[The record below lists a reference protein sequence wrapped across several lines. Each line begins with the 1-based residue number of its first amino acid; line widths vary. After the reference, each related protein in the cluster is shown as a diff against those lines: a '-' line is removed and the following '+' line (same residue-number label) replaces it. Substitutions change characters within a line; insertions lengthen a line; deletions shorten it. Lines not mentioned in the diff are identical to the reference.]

1 MRANVLFGIA
11 PILITFDTVK
21 IIGMDL
27 SGKNFKAYIDRQEA
41 LKKQY
46 SSKNAEKQ
54 HSKGKLT
61 AHERIN
67 LLFDSGTFEE
77 IDAFVT
83 PASQP
88 VEFGKVER
96 TYGDGVIVGHGKI
109 NGRLVFAYAQD
120 FTVMGGSLGLVHSKK
135 ITKIQ
140 EMALKMGSPIIGLMD
155 SGGARIQ
162 EGVASLSGYASI
174 FHNIINSSGIIP
186 QISVI
191 MGPAAGGAVY
201 SPALTDFV
209 FMVNHTS
216 YMFVTGPNVVKE
228 VLNEDVTSDE
238 LGGAEVHARKSGV
251 AHMIYDD
258 EENTILAL
266 KKFLSYLP
274 SNNVENPPVVADD
287 GSITDINEK
296 LRDIVPDDPN
306 KAYDVKD
313 VINQTVDRNSFFEIS
328 ELFGASLVT
337 GFGRLRGKTIGV
349 VANQPKVLAGV
360 LDIDSSTKGARFIRF
375 CDAFNIPIL
384 TFEDVPGFLPGV
396 DQEHAGIIRHGAKL
410 LFAYSEATVPKIT
423 IILRKAYGGAFIV
436 MNSKFL
442 GGDFSFAWPSAEIA
456 VMGPDGAVAILYRK
470 ELAESENPAELKK
483 ELVKKYRDKIA
494 NPFIADESGYI
505 DEVIDPAMTRKKII
519 SAFEALNN
527 KWVKVPARKHG
538 NMPL

>member
-1 MRANVLFGIA
+1 
-11 PILITFDTVK
+11 
-21 IIGMDL
+21 
-27 SGKNFKAYIDRQEA
+27 
-41 LKKQY
+41 
-46 SSKNAEKQ
+46 
-54 HSKGKLT
+54 
-61 AHERIN
+61 
-67 LLFDSGTFEE
+67 
-77 IDAFVT
+77 
-83 PASQP
+83 
-88 VEFGKVER
+88 
-96 TYGDGVIVGHGKI
+96 
-109 NGRLVFAYAQD
+109 
-120 FTVMGGSLGLVHSKK
+120 
-135 ITKIQ
+135 
-140 EMALKMGSPIIGLMD
+140 
-155 SGGARIQ
+155 
-162 EGVASLSGYASI
+162 
-174 FHNIINSSGIIP
+174 
-186 QISVI
+186 

-209 FMVNHTS
+209 FMVNLTS

-228 VLNEDVTSDE
+228 VLNEDVSSE
-238 LGGAEVHARKSGV
+238 GLGGANTHARKSGV

-287 GSITDINEK
+287 NSTPEINEK

-313 VINQTVDRNSFFEIS
+313 VINLVVDRNSFFETA
-328 ELFGASLVT
+328 ELFAPSLVT
-337 GFGRLRGKTIGV
+337 GFARLKGKTIGI

-375 CDAFNIPIL
+375 CDAFNIPII

-396 DQEHAGIIRHGAKL
+396 DQEHRGIIRHGAKM

-436 MNSKFL
+436 MNSKNL

-470 ELAESENPAELKK
+470 ELAESKDPVGMKN

-505 DEVIDPAMTRKKII
+505 DEVIDPAVTRKKIL
-519 SAFEALNN
+519 AALTALSN

>member
-1 MRANVLFGIA
+1 
-11 PILITFDTVK
+11 
-21 IIGMDL
+21 MDL
-27 SGKNFKAYIDRQEA
+27 SGRYYRAFIERQEA
-41 LKKQY
+41 RKKQY
-46 SSKNAEKQ
+46 SPKQAAKQ

-61 AHERIN
+61 AYERLD

-83 PASQP
+83 PADQP
-88 VEFGKVER
+88 VEFGKVEKS
-96 TYGDGVIVGHGKI
+96 YGDGVIVGHGKV
-109 NGRLVFAYAQD
+109 NGRLVFSYAQD
-120 FTVMGGSLGLVHSKK
+120 FTIMGGSLGIVHARK
-135 ITKIQ
+135 ISKIQ
-140 EMALKMGSPIIGLMD
+140 EMALKMGSPIIGLID

-174 FHNIINSSGIIP
+174 FHNIIHSSGIIP

-191 MGPAAGGAVY
+191 LGPAAGGAVY

-228 VLNEDVTSDE
+228 VLNEDVTFDQ

-251 AHMIYDD
+251 AHLIYDD

-274 SNNVENPPVVADD
+274 SNNVENPPVIADD
-287 GSITDINEK
+287 GSVPDINKK
-296 LRDIVPDDPN
+296 LRDMIPDDPN

-313 VINQTVDRNSFFEIS
+313 IIQQIVDRNSFFEIS
-328 ELFGASLVT
+328 ELFAPSLIT
-337 GFGRLRGKTIGV
+337 GFARLKGKTIGV

-384 TFEDVPGFLPGV
+384 TLEDVPGFLPGV
-396 DQEHAGIIRHGAKL
+396 DQEHGGIIRHGAKM

-436 MNSKFL
+436 MNSKNL
-442 GGDFSFAWPSAEIA
+442 GGDFNFAWPSAEIA
-456 VMGPDGAVAILYRK
+456 VMGPDGAVAVLYRR
-470 ELAESENPAELKK
+470 ELAAAEDPVELKK
-483 ELVKKYRDKIA
+483 ELVKKYRDKLA
-494 NPFIADESGYI
+494 NPFVADESGYI
-505 DEVIDPAMTRKKII
+505 DEVIDPAVTRKKIV
-519 SAFEALNN
+519 SALNALSN

>member
-1 MRANVLFGIA
+1 
-11 PILITFDTVK
+11 
-21 IIGMDL
+21 MDI
-27 SGKNFKAYIDRQEA
+27 SGKNYKAFLEREKA

-46 SSKNAEKQ
+46 DSKRINKQ

-67 LLFDSGTFEE
+67 LLFDTGTFDE

-88 VEFGKVER
+88 VEFGKVEK
-96 TYGDGVIVGHGKI
+96 TYGDGVIVGHGKV

-120 FTVMGGSLGLVHSKK
+120 FTIMGGSLGIVHSKK

-140 EMALKMGSPIIGLMD
+140 EMALKMGAP
-155 SGGARIQ
+155 
-162 EGVASLSGYASI
+162 I
-174 FHNIINSSGIIP
+174 FHNIIHSSGIIP

-228 VLNEDVTSDE
+228 VLNEDVTSEE
-238 LGGAEVHARKSGV
+238 LGGANVHARKSGV

-274 SNNVENPPVVADD
+274 SNNVENPPVVSDD
-287 GSITDINEK
+287 GSISDINEK

-313 VINQTVDRNSFFEIS
+313 VINQIVDRNSFFETS

-337 GFGRLRGKTIGV
+337 GFARLRGKTIGV

-360 LDIDSSTKGARFIRF
+360 LDINSSTKGARFIRF

-384 TFEDVPGFLPGV
+384 TLEDVPGFLPGV
-396 DQEHAGIIRHGAKL
+396 DQEHAGIIRHGAKM

-423 IILRKAYGGAFIV
+423 IILRKAYGGAYIV
-436 MNSKFL
+436 MNSKHL

-470 ELAESENPAELKK
+470 ELAESKNPVELKK

-505 DEVIDPAMTRKKII
+505 DEVIDPAVTRKRII
-519 SAFEALNN
+519 SAMNALNN

>member
-1 MRANVLFGIA
+1 
-11 PILITFDTVK
+11 
-21 IIGMDL
+21 MDL
-27 SGKNFKAYIDRQEA
+27 SGKSYKAFIERQEA

-46 SSKNAEKQ
+46 SPKQAEKQ

-61 AHERIN
+61 AQERIT
-67 LLFDSGTFEE
+67 LLFDPGTFEE
-77 IDAFVT
+77 LDAFVT
-83 PASQP
+83 PADQP
-88 VEFGKVER
+88 VEFGKVDR
-96 TYGDGVIVGHGKI
+96 TYGDGVIVGHGKV
-109 NGRLVFAYAQD
+109 NGRLVFAFAQD
-120 FTVMGGSLGLVHSKK
+120 FTVMGGSLGYVHAKK
-135 ITKIQ
+135 IAKIQ
-140 EMALKMGSPIIGLMD
+140 EMALKMGAPIIGMMD

-162 EGVASLSGYASI
+162 EGVASLSGYAAI
-174 FHNIINSSGIIP
+174 FNNIIHSSGIIP
-186 QISVI
+186 QLCII

-228 VLNEDVTSDE
+228 VLNEDVTAEE
-238 LGGAEVHARKSGV
+238 LGGAEVHGRKSGV

-258 EENTILAL
+258 EENTIMAL
-266 KKFLSYLP
+266 KKFLAYLP

-287 GSITDINEK
+287 GSTPDINEK

-313 VINQTVDRNSFFEIS
+313 IIQLIVDRNSFFETA
-328 ELFGASLVT
+328 ELYAPNLVT
-337 GFGRLRGKTIGV
+337 GFARLKGKTLGI

-384 TFEDVPGFLPGV
+384 TLEDVPGFLPGT

-410 LFAYSEATVPKIT
+410 LFAYSEATVPRIT
-423 IILRKAYGGAFIV
+423 VIIRKAYGGAFIV
-436 MNSKFL
+436 MNSKSL
-442 GGDFSFAWPSAEIA
+442 GGDFSFAWPTAEIA

-470 ELAESENPAELKK
+470 ELAESKNPAEMKK
-483 ELVKKYRDKIA
+483 ALVKKYRDKVA
-494 NPFIADESGYI
+494 NPFIADELGYI
-505 DEVIDPAMTRKKII
+505 DEVIDPAVTRKKII
-519 SAFEALNN
+519 SAFSALSN

>member
-1 MRANVLFGIA
+1 
-11 PILITFDTVK
+11 
-21 IIGMDL
+21 MDL
-27 SGKNFKAYIDRQEA
+27 SGKLYKTFIERREA
-41 LKKQY
+41 LNKQY
-46 SSKNAEKQ
+46 GAKQAEKQ

-61 AHERIN
+61 ALERIN
-67 LLFDSGTFEE
+67 LLFDPGTFEE

-83 PASQP
+83 PASTP
-88 VEFGKVER
+88 VEFGKVEKS
-96 TYGDGVIVGHGKI
+96 YGDGVIVGHGRV

-120 FTVMGGSLGLVHSKK
+120 FTIMGGSLGLVHSKK
-135 ITKIQ
+135 ICVVQ
-140 EMALKMGSPIIGLMD
+140 EMALKMGAPCIGMMD

-162 EGVASLSGYASI
+162 EGVASLAGYGSI
-174 FHNIINSSGIIP
+174 FHNIIQSSGIIP

-191 MGPAAGGAVY
+191 MGPCAGGAVY

-216 YMFVTGPNVVKE
+216 FMFVTGPNVVKE
-228 VLNEDVTSDE
+228 VLNEEVTFDE
-238 LGGAEVHARKSGV
+238 LGGAEVHAMKSGV

-274 SNNVENPPVVADD
+274 SNNVENPPSVPPDD
-287 GSITDINEK
+287 STPLVIEK
-296 LRDIVPDDPN
+296 LRDVVPDDPN

-313 VINQTVDRNSFFEIS
+313 IINLVVDRNTFFETA
-328 ELFGASLVT
+328 ELFAPSIVT
-337 GFGRLRGKTIGV
+337 GFARLKGRTVGI

-375 CDAFNIPIL
+375 CDAFNIPII

-410 LFAYSEATVPKIT
+410 LFAYSEATVPRIT

-436 MNSKFL
+436 MNSKNL
-442 GGDFSFAWPSAEIA
+442 GGDFVFAWPTAEIA

-470 ELAESENPAELKK
+470 ELAESKNAAELKK
-483 ELVKKYRDKIA
+483 ELVKKYREKVA

-505 DEVIDPAMTRKKII
+505 DEVIDPADTRKKII
-519 SAFEALNN
+519 SALEALGN
-527 KWVKVPARKHG
+527 KWVKVPSRKHG

>member
-1 MRANVLFGIA
+1 
-11 PILITFDTVK
+11 
-21 IIGMDL
+21 MDI
-27 SGKNFKAYIDRQEA
+27 SGKNFKAFTDRQEA

-67 LLFDSGTFEE
+67 LLFDPGTFEE

-109 NGRLVFAYAQD
+109 NGRLIFAYAQD
-120 FTVMGGSLGLVHSKK
+120 FTIMGGSLGLVHSKK

-140 EMALKMGSPIIGLMD
+140 EMALKMGAPIIGLMD

-228 VLNEDVTSDE
+228 VLNEDVTSDG

-274 SNNVENPPVVADD
+274 SNNVENPPVIAEENSASDY
-287 GSITDINEK
+287 NEK

-313 VINQTVDRNSFFEIS
+313 VINLVADRNSFFETS
-328 ELFGASLVT
+328 ELFGASLVV
-337 GFGRLRGKTIGV
+337 GFARLKGKTIGI

-360 LDIDSSTKGARFIRF
+360 LDIDSSVKGARFIRF

-442 GGDFSFAWPSAEIA
+442 GGDFSFAWPTAEIA

-470 ELAESENPAELKK
+470 ELAESDNPVELKK

-505 DEVIDPAMTRKKII
+505 DEVIDPAMTRRKVI
-519 SAFEALNN
+519 SAFEALSN

>member
-1 MRANVLFGIA
+1 
-11 PILITFDTVK
+11 
-21 IIGMDL
+21 MDL
-27 SGKNFKAYIDRQEA
+27 SGKSYRTFIERQEA
-41 LKKQY
+41 LKKQFGQ
-46 SSKNAEKQ
+46 KQAEKQ

-61 AHERIN
+61 AHERIS
-67 LLFDSGTFEE
+67 LIFDTGSFEE

-83 PASQP
+83 PADQP
-88 VEFGKVER
+88 VEFGKVDR
-96 TYGDGVIVGHGKI
+96 TYGDGVIVGHGKV

-120 FTVMGGSLGLVHSKK
+120 FTIMGGSLGVVHAKK
-135 ITKIQ
+135 IAKIQ

-162 EGVASLSGYASI
+162 EGVASLSGYATI
-174 FHNIINSSGIIP
+174 FQNIIHSSGIIP
-186 QISVI
+186 QISVV

-209 FMVNHTS
+209 FMTSHTS

-228 VLNEDVTSDE
+228 VLNEDVTSE
-238 LGGAEVHARKSGV
+238 QLGGAEIHARKSGV

-258 EENTILAL
+258 EENTLLAL

-274 SNNVENPPVVADD
+274 SNNVENPPMVVDD
-287 GSITDINEK
+287 GAIPDINEK
-296 LRDIVPDDPN
+296 LRDIIPDDPN
-306 KAYDVKD
+306 KAYDVKE
-313 VINQTVDRNSFFEIS
+313 VINQIIDKNSFFETS
-328 ELFGASLVT
+328 ELFAANIVT
-337 GFGRLRGKTIGV
+337 GFARLKGKTIGI

-360 LDIDSSTKGARFIRF
+360 LEIDSSTKGARFIRF

-384 TFEDVPGFLPGV
+384 TLADVPGFLPGI
-396 DQEHAGIIRHGAKL
+396 DQEHAGIIRHGAKM

-436 MNSKFL
+436 MNSKNL
-442 GGDFSFAWPSAEIA
+442 GGDFSFAWPTAEIA

-470 ELAESENPAELKK
+470 ELAESKNPAELKK

-505 DEVIDPAMTRKKII
+505 DEVIDPAVTRKKIV
-519 SAFEALNN
+519 SALNALSN

>member
-1 MRANVLFGIA
+1 
-11 PILITFDTVK
+11 
-21 IIGMDL
+21 MDL
-27 SGKNFKAYIDRQEA
+27 SGKNFKAFLDRQEA

-54 HSKGKLT
+54 HLKGKLT

-67 LLFDSGTFEE
+67 LLFDPGTFEE
-77 IDAFVT
+77 IDTFVT
-83 PASQP
+83 PAAQP

-109 NGRLVFAYAQD
+109 NGRLIFAYAQD
-120 FTVMGGSLGLVHSKK
+120 FTIMGGSLGLVHSKK

-140 EMALKMGSPIIGLMD
+140 EMALKMGAPIIAMMD

-228 VLNEDVTSDE
+228 VLNEEVTSDG

-266 KKFLSYLP
+266 KKFLTYLP
-274 SNNVENPPVVADD
+274 SNNVENPPVVLDENPGND
-287 GSITDINEK
+287 YNEK

-313 VINQTVDRNSFFEIS
+313 VISLVADRNSFFEIS
-328 ELFGASLVT
+328 ELYGPNLVI
-337 GFGRLRGKTIGV
+337 GFARLKGKTIGI

-360 LDIDSSTKGARFIRF
+360 LDIDSSVKGARFIRF

-442 GGDFSFAWPSAEIA
+442 GGDFSFAWPTAEIA

-470 ELAESENPAELKK
+470 ELAEAENPAELKK

-505 DEVIDPAMTRKKII
+505 DEVIDPAMTRKKVI
-519 SAFEALNN
+519 SALEALSN
-527 KWVKVPARKHG
+527 KWVKVPARRHG

>member
-1 MRANVLFGIA
+1 MVIFVIN
-11 PILITFDTVK
+11 PILTTFDK
-21 IIGMDL
+21 LILQGMDL
-27 SGKNFKAYIDRQEA
+27 SGKNFKAFVDRKEA

-67 LLFDSGTFEE
+67 LLFDAGTFEE

-109 NGRLVFAYAQD
+109 NGRLIFAYAQD
-120 FTVMGGSLGLVHSKK
+120 FTIMGGSLGLVHSKK

-140 EMALKMGSPIIGLMD
+140 EMALKMGAPIIGMMD

-228 VLNEDVTSDE
+228 VLNEDVSSDG

-266 KKFLSYLP
+266 KKFLAYLP
-274 SNNVENPPVVADD
+274 SNNVENPPVVAED
-287 GSITDINEK
+287 GSAGDYIEK

-313 VINQTVDRNSFFEIS
+313 VINLVVDRNSFFEIS
-328 ELFGASLVT
+328 ELYGASLVI
-337 GFGRLRGKTIGV
+337 GFGRLKGKTIGV

-360 LDIDSSTKGARFIRF
+360 LDIDSSVKGARFIRF

-442 GGDFSFAWPSAEIA
+442 GGDFSYAWPSAEIA

-470 ELAESENPAELKK
+470 ELAESKNPIELKK

-505 DEVIDPAMTRKKII
+505 DEVIDPADTRKKVI
-519 SAFEALNN
+519 SAFEALSN

>member
-1 MRANVLFGIA
+1 
-11 PILITFDTVK
+11 
-21 IIGMDL
+21 MDL
-27 SGKNFKAYIDRQEA
+27 SGKSYKAFIEREEA

-46 SSKNAEKQ
+46 SKEQAAKQ
-54 HSKGKLT
+54 HVKGKLT
-61 AHERIN
+61 AQERIG
-67 LLFDSGTFEE
+67 LLFDKGTFEE
-77 IDAFVT
+77 IHAFVM
-83 PASQP
+83 PASTP
-88 VEFGKVER
+88 VEFGKIDR
-96 TYGDGVIVGHGKI
+96 KYGDGVIVGHGRI

-120 FTVMGGSLGLVHSKK
+120 FTIMGGSLGIVHAKK
-135 ITKIQ
+135 ITKVQ
-140 EMALKMGSPIIGLMD
+140 EMALKMGAPIIGMLD

-174 FHNIINSSGIIP
+174 FHNIIQSSGIIP

-191 MGPAAGGAVY
+191 MGPCAGGAVY

-209 FMVNHTS
+209 FMVNSTS

-228 VLNEDVTSDE
+228 VLNEDVTSDG

-274 SNNVENPPVVADD
+274 SNNVENPPSVTDD
-287 GSITDINEK
+287 KAIPDINEK

-306 KAYDVKD
+306 KAYDVRD
-313 VINQTVDRNSFFEIS
+313 VINQVADRNSFFETS

-337 GFGRLRGKTIGV
+337 GFARLKGRTIAI

-360 LDIDSSTKGARFIRF
+360 LDIDSSVKGARFIRF

-442 GGDFSFAWPSAEIA
+442 GGDFNYAWPSAEIA

-470 ELAESENPAELKK
+470 ELAESKDPVQLKK

-505 DEVIDPAMTRKKII
+505 DEVIDPAMTRQKII
-519 SAFEALNN
+519 SALDALSN

>member
-1 MRANVLFGIA
+1 
-11 PILITFDTVK
+11 
-21 IIGMDL
+21 MDL
-27 SGKNFKAYIDRQEA
+27 SGKNYKAFIERQEA

-46 SSKNAEKQ
+46 NSKNAEKQ

-61 AHERIN
+61 AHERIG

-96 TYGDGVIVGHGKI
+96 TFGDGVIVGHGKI

-120 FTVMGGSLGLVHSKK
+120 FTIMGGSLGLVHSKK

-140 EMALKMGSPIIGLMD
+140 EMALKMGAPIIGLMD

-174 FHNIINSSGIIP
+174 FHNIIQSSGIIP

-209 FMVNHTS
+209 FMVSHTS

-228 VLNEDVTSDE
+228 VLNEDITSE
-238 LGGAEVHARKSGV
+238 GLGGAEVHARKSGV

-274 SNNVENPPVVADD
+274 SNNVENPPVIADD
-287 GSITDINEK
+287 GSVADINER
-296 LRDIVPDDPN
+296 LRDIVPDDAN
-306 KAYDVKD
+306 KAYDVRD
-313 VINQTVDRNSFFEIS
+313 VISQVVDRNSFFEIS

-337 GFGRLRGKTIGV
+337 GFARLRGKTLGI

-384 TFEDVPGFLPGV
+384 TFEDVPGFLPGA

-442 GGDFSFAWPSAEIA
+442 GGDFSYAWPSAEIA
-456 VMGPDGAVAILYRK
+456 VMGPDGAVAILYKR
-470 ELAESENPAELKK
+470 ELAESKDPVALKK
-483 ELVKKYRDKIA
+483 ELVKKYRDKVA

-505 DEVIDPAMTRKKII
+505 DEVIDPAVTRKKVI
-519 SAFEALNN
+519 SALEALNN

>member
-1 MRANVLFGIA
+1 
-11 PILITFDTVK
+11 
-21 IIGMDL
+21 MDI
-27 SGKNFKAYIDRQEA
+27 SGKSYKAFLERQEA

-46 SSKNAEKQ
+46 SRKQAEKQ

-61 AHERIN
+61 AIERIS
-67 LLFDSGTFEE
+67 LLFDAGSFEE
-77 IDAFVT
+77 IDTFVT
-83 PASQP
+83 PANQP

-96 TYGDGVIVGHGKI
+96 TYGDGVVVGHGKI

-120 FTVMGGSLGLVHSKK
+120 FTIMGGSLGFIHARK
-135 ITKIQ
+135 IAKIQ
-140 EMALKMGSPIIGLMD
+140 EMALKMGSPVIGMMD

-162 EGVASLSGYASI
+162 EGVASLAGYASI
-174 FHNIINSSGIIP
+174 FHNCISSSGIIP
-186 QISVI
+186 QIAVI
-191 MGPAAGGAVY
+191 MGPCAGGAVY
-201 SPALTDFV
+201 SPALMDFT

-216 YMFVTGPNVVKE
+216 YMFVTGPSVVKE
-228 VLNEDVTSDE
+228 VLNEDVSFDQ
-238 LGGAEVHARKSGV
+238 LGGAEVHAQKSGV
-251 AHMIYDD
+251 AQMIYDD

-287 GSITDINEK
+287 GSTPDVNEK

-306 KAYDVKD
+306 KPYDVKD
-313 VINQTVDRNSFFEIS
+313 VIHLVVDRNSFFETA
-328 ELFGASLVT
+328 ELFAPSLVT
-337 GFGRLRGKTIGV
+337 GFARLKGKTIGI

-396 DQEHAGIIRHGAKL
+396 DQEHRGIIRHGAKL
-410 LFAYSEATVPKIT
+410 LFAYSEATVPRIT
-423 IILRKAYGGAFIV
+423 VILRKAYGGAFIV
-436 MNSKFL
+436 MNSKSL
-442 GGDFSFAWPSAEIA
+442 GGDFSFAWPTAEIA

-470 ELAESENPAELKK
+470 ELAESKDPAEMKK

-494 NPFIADESGYI
+494 NPFIADELGYI
-505 DEVIDPAMTRKKII
+505 DEVIDPAVTRKKIL
-519 SAFEALNN
+519 SAFAALSN

>member
-1 MRANVLFGIA
+1 
-11 PILITFDTVK
+11 
-21 IIGMDL
+21 MDP
-27 SGKNFKAYIDRQEA
+27 SGKSFKAFTERQEA

-46 SSKNAEKQ
+46 SQKQAEKQ

-61 AHERIN
+61 AGERIN
-67 LLFDSGTFEE
+67 LLFDPGTFEE
-77 IDAFVT
+77 LDAFVT
-83 PASQP
+83 PADQP

-96 TYGDGVIVGHGKI
+96 TYGDGVIVGHGKV
-109 NGRLVFAYAQD
+109 NGRLVFAFAQD
-120 FTVMGGSLGLVHSKK
+120 FTVMGGSLGYVHAKK
-135 ITKIQ
+135 IAKIQ
-140 EMALKMGSPIIGLMD
+140 EMALKMGTPIIGMMD

-174 FHNIINSSGIIP
+174 FHNIIHSSGIIP
-186 QISVI
+186 QLCVI

-228 VLNEDVTSDE
+228 VLNEDVTSEE
-238 LGGAEVHARKSGV
+238 LGGAEVHGRKSGV

-266 KKFLSYLP
+266 KKFLAYLP
-274 SNNVENPPVVADD
+274 SNNVENPPVVPDD
-287 GSITDINEK
+287 GTTPDVNEK

-313 VINQTVDRNSFFEIS
+313 IIQLIVDKNSFFETA
-328 ELFGASLVT
+328 ELYAPNLVT
-337 GFGRLRGKTIGV
+337 GFARLKGKTLGI

-384 TFEDVPGFLPGV
+384 TLEDVPGFLPGT

-410 LFAYSEATVPKIT
+410 LFAYSEATVPRIT
-423 IILRKAYGGAFIV
+423 VIIRKAYGGAFIV
-436 MNSKFL
+436 MNSKSL
-442 GGDFSFAWPSAEIA
+442 GGDFSFAWPTAEIA

-470 ELAESENPAELKK
+470 ELAESKNPAEMKK

-494 NPFIADESGYI
+494 NPFIADELGYI
-505 DEVIDPAMTRKKII
+505 DEVIDPAVTRKKII
-519 SAFEALNN
+519 SAFSALSN

>member
-1 MRANVLFGIA
+1 
-11 PILITFDTVK
+11 
-21 IIGMDL
+21 MDL
-27 SGKNFKAYIDRQEA
+27 SGKHYRAFIERQEA
-41 LKKQY
+41 IKKQY
-46 SSKNAEKQ
+46 SPQQAEKQ

-67 LLFDSGTFEE
+67 LLFDSGSFEE

-83 PASQP
+83 PASMP
-88 VEFGKVER
+88 VEFGKVEKF
-96 TYGDGVIVGHGKI
+96 YGDGVIVGHGKV
-109 NGRLVFAYAQD
+109 NGRLIFAYAQD
-120 FTVMGGSLGLVHSKK
+120 FTIMGGSLGLVHSKK
-135 ITKIQ
+135 IAKIQ
-140 EMALKMGSPIIGLMD
+140 EMALKMGAPVIGMMD

-174 FHNIINSSGIIP
+174 FHNIIQSSGIIP

-216 YMFVTGPNVVKE
+216 FMFVTGPNVVKE
-228 VLNEDVTSDE
+228 VLNEDVSFDG

-251 AHMIYDD
+251 THMIYDD

-266 KKFLSYLP
+266 KKFLAYLP

-287 GSITDINEK
+287 GSTPEINKK
-296 LRDIVPDDPN
+296 LRDIIPDDPN

-313 VINQTVDRNSFFEIS
+313 VINLVIDRNSFFETA
-328 ELFGASLVT
+328 ELFAPNLVT
-337 GFGRLRGKTIGV
+337 GFARLKGKTIGI

-396 DQEHAGIIRHGAKL
+396 DQEHAGIIRHGAKM

-423 IILRKAYGGAFIV
+423 VILRKAYGGAFIV
-436 MNSKFL
+436 MNSKNL

-470 ELAESENPAELKK
+470 ELAESKNPVEMKK
-483 ELVKKYRDKIA
+483 ELVKKYREKIA

-505 DEVIDPAMTRKKII
+505 DEVIDPAVTRKKII
-519 SAFEALNN
+519 SAFAALTN

>member
-1 MRANVLFGIA
+1 
-11 PILITFDTVK
+11 
-21 IIGMDL
+21 MDI
-27 SGKNFKAYIDRQEA
+27 SGKYYRAFIERQEA
-41 LKKQY
+41 RKKQY
-46 SSKNAEKQ
+46 SPKQAAKQ

-61 AHERIN
+61 AYERLD

-83 PASQP
+83 PADQP
-88 VEFGKVER
+88 VEFGRVEKS
-96 TYGDGVIVGHGKI
+96 YGDGVIVGHGKV
-109 NGRLVFAYAQD
+109 NGRLVFSYAQD
-120 FTVMGGSLGLVHSKK
+120 FTIMGGSLGIVHARK
-135 ITKIQ
+135 IAKIQ
-140 EMALKMGSPIIGLMD
+140 EMALKMGSPIIGLID

-174 FHNIINSSGIIP
+174 FHNIIHSSGIIP

-191 MGPAAGGAVY
+191 LGPAAGGAVY

-228 VLNEDVTSDE
+228 VLNEDVTFE
-238 LGGAEVHARKSGV
+238 QLGGAEVHARKSGV
-251 AHMIYDD
+251 AHLIYDD

-287 GSITDINEK
+287 GSVPDINKK
-296 LRDIVPDDPN
+296 LRDMIPDDPN

-313 VINQTVDRNSFFEIS
+313 IILQIVDRNSFFEIS
-328 ELFGASLVT
+328 ELFAPNLIT
-337 GFGRLRGKTIGV
+337 GFARLKGRTIGV

-384 TFEDVPGFLPGV
+384 TLEDVPGFLPGV
-396 DQEHAGIIRHGAKL
+396 DQEHGGIIRHGAKM

-436 MNSKFL
+436 MNSKNL
-442 GGDFSFAWPSAEIA
+442 GGDFNFAWPSAEIA
-456 VMGPDGAVAILYRK
+456 VMGPDGAVAVLYRR
-470 ELAESENPAELKK
+470 ELAAAEDPAELKK
-483 ELVKKYRDKIA
+483 ELVKKYRDKLA
-494 NPFIADESGYI
+494 NPFVADESGYI
-505 DEVIDPAMTRKKII
+505 DEVIDPAVTRKKIV
-519 SAFEALNN
+519 SALSALSN

>member
-1 MRANVLFGIA
+1 
-11 PILITFDTVK
+11 
-21 IIGMDL
+21 MDL
-27 SGKNFKAYIDRQEA
+27 GGKTYKAFIERQEA

-67 LLFDSGTFEE
+67 LLFDSGSFEE

-88 VEFGKVER
+88 VEFGIVER
-96 TYGDGVIVGHGKI
+96 TFGDGVIVGHGKI

-120 FTVMGGSLGLVHSKK
+120 FTIMGGSLGLVHSKK

-140 EMALKMGSPIIGLMD
+140 EMALKMGAPIIGMMD

-174 FHNIINSSGIIP
+174 FHNIIHSSGIIP

-228 VLNEDVTSDE
+228 VLNEDVTLE
-238 LGGAEVHARKSGV
+238 GLGGAEVHARKSGV

-266 KKFLSYLP
+266 KKFLAYLP
-274 SNNVENPPVVADD
+274 SNNVENPPSVEESYQ
-287 GSITDINEK
+287 GNDIIEK

-313 VINQTVDRNSFFEIS
+313 VINLVVDRNSFFETS
-328 ELFGASLVT
+328 ELFAASLVT
-337 GFGRLRGKTIGV
+337 GFARLKGKTIGI
-349 VANQPKVLAGV
+349 VANQPKVMAGV
-360 LDIDSSTKGARFIRF
+360 LDINSSTKGARFIRF

-456 VMGPDGAVAILYRK
+456 VMGPDGAVAILYKR
-470 ELAESENPAELKK
+470 ELAESKNPAELKK

-505 DEVIDPAMTRKKII
+505 DEVIDPAVTRNKII
-519 SAFEALNN
+519 SALEALNN

>member
-1 MRANVLFGIA
+1 
-11 PILITFDTVK
+11 
-21 IIGMDL
+21 MDL
-27 SGKNFKAYIDRQEA
+27 SGKNFKAFMDRQEA

-88 VEFGKVER
+88 VEFGKVDR

-109 NGRLVFAYAQD
+109 NGRLIFAYAQD
-120 FTVMGGSLGLVHSKK
+120 FTIMGGSLGLVHSKK

-140 EMALKMGSPIIGLMD
+140 EMALKMGAPIIGMMD

-174 FHNIINSSGIIP
+174 FQNIISSSGIIP

-228 VLNEDVTSDE
+228 VLNEDVTSE
-238 LGGAEVHARKSGV
+238 GLGGAEVHARKSGV
-251 AHMIYDD
+251 ANMIYDD

-274 SNNVENPPVVADD
+274 SNNVENPPVIADD
-287 GSITDINEK
+287 GSITEYNEK

-313 VINQTVDRNSFFEIS
+313 VINQVVDRNSFFEIS
-328 ELFGASLVT
+328 ELFGASLVI
-337 GFGRLRGKTIGV
+337 GFGRMRGKTIGI

-360 LDIDSSTKGARFIRF
+360 LDIDSSVKGARFIRF

-470 ELAESENPAELKK
+470 ELAESSNPADLKK

-505 DEVIDPAMTRKKII
+505 DEVIDPAMTRKKVL
-519 SAFEALNN
+519 SALDALSN

>member
-1 MRANVLFGIA
+1 MELTGKQYR
-11 PILITFDTVK
+11 TF
-21 IIGMDL
+21 L
-27 SGKNFKAYIDRQEA
+27 ERQEA
-41 LKKQY
+41 IKKQY
-46 SSKNAEKQ
+46 GPKQAEKQ

-61 AHERIN
+61 AHERIS

-77 IDAFVT
+77 IDAFMT
-83 PASQP
+83 PAGQP

-96 TYGDGVIVGHGKI
+96 SFGDGVIVGHGKV
-109 NGRLVFAYAQD
+109 NGRLIFAYAQD
-120 FTVMGGSLGLVHSKK
+120 FTVMGGSLGIVHAKK
-135 ITKIQ
+135 IAKIQ
-140 EMALKMGSPIIGLMD
+140 EMALKMGSPIIGLID

-174 FHNIINSSGIIP
+174 FHNIIQSSGIIP

-209 FMVNHTS
+209 FMTNHTS

-228 VLNEDVTSDE
+228 VLNEDVTFE
-238 LGGAEVHARKSGV
+238 QLGGADVHARKSGV

-287 GSITDINEK
+287 GSVPEINPK
-296 LRDIVPDDPN
+296 LRDIIPDDPN
-306 KAYDVKD
+306 KAYDVRD
-313 VINQTVDRNSFFEIS
+313 VIAQIVDRNSFLEIS
-328 ELFGASLVT
+328 ELYAQSIIT
-337 GFGRLRGKTIGV
+337 GFARMKGRTIGV

-384 TFEDVPGFLPGV
+384 TLEDVPGFLPGLN
-396 DQEHAGIIRHGAKL
+396 QEHSGIIRHGAKL

-423 IILRKAYGGAFIV
+423 VILRKAYGGAFIV
-436 MNSKFL
+436 MNSKSL
-442 GGDFSFAWPSAEIA
+442 GGDFNYAWPSAEIA
-456 VMGPDGAVAILYRK
+456 VMGPDGAVAILYRR
-470 ELAESENPAELKK
+470 ELAGAKDPVALKR
-483 ELVKKYRDKIA
+483 ELVQKYRDKVA
-494 NPFIADESGYI
+494 NPFIADEQGYI
-505 DEVIDPAMTRKKII
+505 DEVIDPAVTRKKIL
-519 SAFEALNN
+519 SALAALGN

>member
-1 MRANVLFGIA
+1 M
-11 PILITFDTVK
+11 
-21 IIGMDL
+21 GMD
-27 SGKNFKAYIDRQEA
+27 SSNKSHKAFLDRQEA

-46 SSKNAEKQ
+46 SQKQAEKQ

-61 AHERIN
+61 ALERIR
-67 LLFDSGTFEE
+67 LLFDEGTFEE

-83 PASQP
+83 PANQP

-109 NGRLVFAYAQD
+109 NGRLIFAYAQD
-120 FTVMGGSLGLVHSKK
+120 FTIMGGSLGIVHAKK
-135 ITKIQ
+135 IAKIQ
-140 EMALKMGSPIIGLMD
+140 EMALKMGSPVIGIMD

-162 EGVASLSGYASI
+162 EGVASLSGYATI
-174 FHNIINSSGIIP
+174 FQNIIQSSGIIP
-186 QISVI
+186 QISII

-201 SPALTDFV
+201 SPALTDWV

-228 VLNEDVTSDE
+228 VLNEDVTLDG
-238 LGGAEVHARKSGV
+238 LGGAEIHARKSGV
-251 AHMIYDD
+251 AQMIYDD
-258 EENTILAL
+258 EENAILAL
-266 KKFLSYLP
+266 KKFLAYLP
-274 SNNVENPPVVADD
+274 SNNLENPPLVADD
-287 GSITDINEK
+287 GFTPDINEK

-313 VINQTVDRNSFFEIS
+313 VINQVVDRNSFFETS
-328 ELFGASLVT
+328 ELFAANLVT
-337 GFGRLRGKTIGV
+337 GFARIKGKTIGI

-375 CDAFNIPIL
+375 CDAFNIPLL

-396 DQEHAGIIRHGAKL
+396 DQEHSGIIRHGAKM

-423 IILRKAYGGAFIV
+423 VILRKAYGGAFIV
-436 MNSKFL
+436 MNSKNL

-470 ELAESENPAELKK
+470 ELSEAADPVALKK

-505 DEVIDPAMTRKKII
+505 DEVIDPAVTRKKII
-519 SAFEALNN
+519 SALTALSN

>member
-1 MRANVLFGIA
+1 
-11 PILITFDTVK
+11 
-21 IIGMDL
+21 MDI
-27 SGKNFKAYIDRQEA
+27 SGKSYKAFLERQEA

-46 SSKNAEKQ
+46 SQKQAEKQ

-61 AHERIN
+61 ARERIG
-67 LLFDSGTFEE
+67 LLFDKGTFEE

-83 PASQP
+83 PADQP

-96 TYGDGVIVGHGKI
+96 TYGDGVIVGHGKV

-120 FTVMGGSLGLVHSKK
+120 FTIMGGSLGYVHAKK
-135 ITKIQ
+135 IAKIQ
-140 EMALKMGSPIIGLMD
+140 EMALKMGSPIIGMMD

-174 FHNIINSSGIIP
+174 FHNIISSSGIIP

-228 VLNEDVTSDE
+228 VLNEDVTFDE
-238 LGGAEVHARKSGV
+238 LGGAVIHASKSGV
-251 AHMIYDD
+251 THMIYDD

-274 SNNVENPPVVADD
+274 SNNVENSPTVADD
-287 GSITDINEK
+287 NSTPDINEK

-313 VINQTVDRNSFFEIS
+313 IIYNLVDRNSFFETA
-328 ELFGASLVT
+328 ELFAPNLVT
-337 GFGRLRGKTIGV
+337 GFARLKGKTIGI

-360 LDIDSSTKGARFIRF
+360 LDINSSTKGARFIRF

-384 TFEDVPGFLPGV
+384 TLEDVPGFLPGV

-410 LFAYSEATVPKIT
+410 LFAYSEATVPRIT
-423 IILRKAYGGAFIV
+423 VILRKAYGGAFIV
-436 MNSKFL
+436 MNSKSL
-442 GGDFSFAWPSAEIA
+442 GGDFSFAWPTAEIA

-470 ELAESENPAELKK
+470 ELAESKNPADLKK

-494 NPFIADESGYI
+494 NPFIADELGYI
-505 DEVIDPAMTRKKII
+505 DEVIDPAVTRQKII
-519 SAFEALNN
+519 SAFSALSN
-527 KWVKVPARKHG
+527 KWVKVPSRKHG

>member
-1 MRANVLFGIA
+1 
-11 PILITFDTVK
+11 
-21 IIGMDL
+21 MDL
-27 SGKNFKAYIDRQEA
+27 SGRYYKAFLERQEA
-41 LKKQY
+41 RKKQY
-46 SSKNAEKQ
+46 SPKQAAKQ

-67 LLFDSGTFEE
+67 LLFDPGTFEE

-83 PASQP
+83 PADQP
-88 VEFGKVER
+88 LEFGRVEKSF
-96 TYGDGVIVGHGKI
+96 GDGVITGHGKV
-109 NGRLVFAYAQD
+109 NGRLVFSYAQD
-120 FTVMGGSLGLVHSKK
+120 FTIMGGSLGIVHARK
-135 ITKIQ
+135 IAKIQ
-140 EMALKMGSPIIGLMD
+140 EMALKMGSPIIGLID

-174 FHNIINSSGIIP
+174 FHNIIHSSGIIP

-228 VLNEDVTSDE
+228 VLNEDVTFDQ

-251 AHMIYDD
+251 AHLIYDD

-274 SNNVENPPVVADD
+274 SNNVENPPVVPDD
-287 GSITDINEK
+287 GSVPDVNRK
-296 LRDIVPDDPN
+296 LRDMIPDDPN

-313 VINQTVDRNSFFEIS
+313 IITQIVDRNSFFEIS
-328 ELFGASLVT
+328 ELFAPSLIT
-337 GFGRLRGKTIGV
+337 GFARLKGRTIGV

-384 TFEDVPGFLPGV
+384 TLEDVPGFLPGV
-396 DQEHAGIIRHGAKL
+396 DQEHGGIIRHGAKM

-423 IILRKAYGGAFIV
+423 VILRKAYGGAFIV
-436 MNSKFL
+436 MNSKNL
-442 GGDFSFAWPSAEIA
+442 GGDFNFAWPSAEIA
-456 VMGPDGAVAILYRK
+456 VMGPDGAVAILYRR
-470 ELAESENPAELKK
+470 ELAESKDPAGLKK
-483 ELVKKYRDKIA
+483 ELVKKYRDKLA
-494 NPFIADESGYI
+494 NPFVADESGYI
-505 DEVIDPAMTRKKII
+505 DEVIDPAITRQKII
-519 SAFEALNN
+519 SALTALSN

>member
-1 MRANVLFGIA
+1 
-11 PILITFDTVK
+11 
-21 IIGMDL
+21 MDL
-27 SGKNFKAYIDRQEA
+27 SGKSYKTFKERQEA
-41 LKKQY
+41 LKNQFGRKQ
-46 SSKNAEKQ
+46 AEKQ

-61 AHERIN
+61 AHERIS
-67 LLFDSGTFEE
+67 LLFDKGSFEE

-83 PASQP
+83 PADQP
-88 VEFGKVER
+88 VEFGKVDR
-96 TYGDGVIVGHGKI
+96 TYGDGVIVGHGKV

-120 FTVMGGSLGLVHSKK
+120 FTIMGGSLGIVHAKK
-135 ITKIQ
+135 IAKIQ
-140 EMALKMGSPIIGLMD
+140 EMALKMGSPIIALID

-174 FHNIINSSGIIP
+174 FQNIIHSSGIIP

-228 VLNEDVTSDE
+228 VLNEDVTSE
-238 LGGAEVHARKSGV
+238 HLGGAEIHARKSGV

-274 SNNVENPPVVADD
+274 SNNVENPPMVADD
-287 GSITDINEK
+287 GGTPDVNEK
-296 LRDIVPDDPN
+296 LRDCIPDDPN
-306 KAYDVKD
+306 KPYDVKD
-313 VINQTVDRNSFFEIS
+313 VINLIIDKNSFFETS
-328 ELFGASLVT
+328 ELFAANIVT
-337 GFGRLRGKTIGV
+337 GFARLRGKTVGV

-384 TFEDVPGFLPGV
+384 TLEDVPGVLPGA
-396 DQEHAGIIRHGAKL
+396 DQEHAGIIRHGAKM

-423 IILRKAYGGAFIV
+423 IILRKAYGGAYIV
-436 MNSKFL
+436 MNSKNL
-442 GGDFSFAWPSAEIA
+442 GGDFSFAWPTAEIA

-470 ELAESENPAELKK
+470 ELAESKNPAELKK

-505 DEVIDPAMTRKKII
+505 DEVIDPAVTRGKII
-519 SAFEALNN
+519 SALNALSN

>member
-1 MRANVLFGIA
+1 
-11 PILITFDTVK
+11 
-21 IIGMDL
+21 MDI
-27 SGKNFKAYIDRQEA
+27 SGKSYKTFIERREA

-46 SSKNAEKQ
+46 SPKQAEKQ

-61 AHERIN
+61 AQERIS
-67 LLFDSGTFEE
+67 LLFDSGSFEE

-83 PASQP
+83 PADQP
-88 VEFGKVER
+88 VEFGKVEKF
-96 TYGDGVIVGHGKI
+96 YGDGVIVGHGKV

-120 FTVMGGSLGLVHSKK
+120 FTIMGGSLGLVHSKK
-135 ITKIQ
+135 IAKIQ
-140 EMALKMGSPIIGLMD
+140 EMALKMGAPIIGMMD

-174 FHNIINSSGIIP
+174 FQNIIQSSGIIP

-191 MGPAAGGAVY
+191 MGPCAGGAVY

-216 YMFVTGPNVVKE
+216 FMFVTGPNVVKE
-228 VLNEDVTSDE
+228 VLNEEVTFDE

-251 AHMIYDD
+251 THMIYDD

-266 KKFLSYLP
+266 KKFLAYLP
-274 SNNVENPPVVADD
+274 SNNVENPPIVPADD
-287 GSITDINEK
+287 TTPLINEK

-306 KAYDVKD
+306 KAYDVRD
-313 VINQTVDRNSFFEIS
+313 VISLVIDRNSFFETA
-328 ELFGASLVT
+328 ELYAPSIVT
-337 GFGRLRGKTIGV
+337 GFARLKGKTIGV
-349 VANQPKVLAGV
+349 VANQPKVMAGV

-375 CDAFNIPIL
+375 CDAFNIPII

-396 DQEHAGIIRHGAKL
+396 DQEHSGIIRHGAKL

-423 IILRKAYGGAFIV
+423 VILRKAYGGAFIV
-436 MNSKFL
+436 MNSKHL

-470 ELAESENPAELKK
+470 ELAESKNPVEMKK

-505 DEVIDPAMTRKKII
+505 DEVIDPADTRKKII

>member
-1 MRANVLFGIA
+1 MEF
-11 PILITFDTVK
+11 
-21 IIGMDL
+21 
-27 SGKNFKAYIDRQEA
+27 SGKYYRAFLERQEA
-41 LKKQY
+41 IKKQY
-46 SSKNAEKQ
+46 SNKQAEKQ
-54 HSKGKLT
+54 HSKGKL
-61 AHERIN
+61 AAWERIS
-67 LLFDSGTFEE
+67 LLFDTGTFEE
-77 IDAFVT
+77 VDAFVT
-83 PASQP
+83 PADQP

-96 TYGDGVIVGHGKI
+96 SYGDGVIVGHGKI

-120 FTVMGGSLGLVHSKK
+120 FTIMGGSLGIVHARK
-135 ITKIQ
+135 IAKIQ
-140 EMALKMGSPIIGLMD
+140 EMALKMGSPIIALID

-162 EGVASLSGYASI
+162 EGVASLSGYATI
-174 FHNIINSSGIIP
+174 FQNIIHSSGIIP

-209 FMVNHTS
+209 FMTNHTS
-216 YMFVTGPNVVKE
+216 YMFVTGPNVVRE
-228 VLNEDVTSDE
+228 VLNEEVTSDQ
-238 LGGAEVHARKSGV
+238 LGGAEIHATKSGV

-258 EENTILAL
+258 EENTIMAL
-266 KKFLSYLP
+266 KKFLTYLP
-274 SNNVENPPVVADD
+274 SNNVENPPVAADD
-287 GSITDINEK
+287 GSVSDINKK

-306 KAYDVKD
+306 KAYDVKE
-313 VINQTVDRNSFFEIS
+313 VINHIVDRNSFFETS
-328 ELFGASLVT
+328 ELFAPNLVT
-337 GFGRLRGKTIGV
+337 GFVRIKGKTIGI

-360 LDIDSSTKGARFIRF
+360 LDINSSVKGARFIRF

-384 TFEDVPGFLPGV
+384 TFEDVPGFLPGA
-396 DQEHAGIIRHGAKL
+396 DQEHSGIIRHGAKM

-423 IILRKAYGGAFIV
+423 VILRKAYGGAFIV
-436 MNSKFL
+436 MNSKNL

-470 ELAESENPAELKK
+470 ELAEAKNPAELKK

-505 DEVIDPAMTRKKII
+505 DEVIDPAVTRKKIV
-519 SAFEALNN
+519 SALAALSN